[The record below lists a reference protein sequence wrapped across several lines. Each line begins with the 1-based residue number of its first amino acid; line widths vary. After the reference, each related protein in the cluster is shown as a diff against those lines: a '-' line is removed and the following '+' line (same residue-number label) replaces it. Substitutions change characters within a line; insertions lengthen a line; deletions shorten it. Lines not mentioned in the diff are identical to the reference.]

1 MNEIENKYQEPEQL
15 DPGMKM
21 LMTDDERDPLEAVE
35 PAGFAGLVS
44 IIVPVYNAEKYL
56 EYTVQSILRQ
66 TYPHFEL
73 LLVNDGSTDGSAAL
87 CDGYAAQDSRV
98 RAIHKANDGVSAT
111 RNRGLEEAKGDFI
124 VFVDSDDLIQKRM
137 LEKMVAAITNYRTD
151 LVISGFDRF
160 WPNWKNNFRISPY
173 SLVIFQSRM
182 ELASVYNKP
191 ATNMFGVSIWA
202 KMYRRSIIEENHIR
216 FRLDTN
222 YEEDCLFNLDY
233 FRYVTTTAVLR
244 DYFYLYR
251 QQEQSLSKG
260 YRKNSFQF
268 LVWGYQGRQAFL
280 KELGM
285 EMQGARNI
293 FAIVV
298 KNTIMKIFQSDLST
312 QEKLEEYRYIMG
324 FEESQDACRNSLRSR
339 SRLTKSL
346 SRAVVDQNAEKLHRV
361 MLAWS
366 VCDKTVEI
374 LRTALR
380 RVRNRLR
387 KIKRSLI
394 K

>member
-1 MNEIENKYQEPEQL
+1 MNEIENKYPNPEQL
-15 DPGMKM
+15 DPGMKE
-21 LMTDDERDPLEAVE
+21 LMADDEKDPLEAVE

-73 LLVNDGSTDGSAAL
+73 LLVNDGSTDTSATL

-98 RAIHKANDGVSAT
+98 RAIHKANEGVSAT
-111 RNRGLEEAKGDFI
+111 RNRGLDEATGDFI
-124 VFVDSDDLIQKRM
+124 VFVDADDLIQKRM
-137 LEKMVAAITNYRTD
+137 LQKMIAAVTTYHTD
-151 LVISGFDRF
+151 LAICGFERF
-160 WPNWKNNFRISPY
+160 WPKWKNQFRISPY

-182 ELASVYNKP
+182 ELASVYNEP

-202 KMYRRSIIEENHIR
+202 KMYRRSIIKENHIR

-233 FRYVTTTAVLR
+233 FRHVTTTAVLR
-244 DYFYLYR
+244 DCFYLYR

-268 LVWGYQGRQAFL
+268 LVWGYLGRQAFL

-285 EMQGARNI
+285 EIQGARNI

-298 KNTIMKIFQSDLST
+298 KNTIMKIFQSNLST
-312 QEKLEEYRYIMG
+312 QEKLEEYRYIIC
-324 FEESQDACRNSLRSR
+324 FEESRDACSNTLRSK

-346 SRAVVDQNAEKLHRV
+346 SRAVVCQNAEEIHHV

-374 LRTALR
+374 LRTVIR
-380 RVRNRLR
+380 RCRNRLR